1 MKYNMYPVIESDDLE
16 EAIKLQYDA
25 EIDIV
30 ELFFPYGCE
39 NKEYL
44 YILSEKDE
52 PEDED
57 DFFSRQR
64 EMVRGFL
71 RDTMP
76 KNTEAVIIEF
86 DF

>member
-1 MKYNMYPVIESDDLE
+1 MKYFMYPVVDRYELE
-16 EAIKLQYDA
+16 EAIKFQYDV
-25 EIDIV
+25 EVNIV
-30 ELFFPYGCE
+30 DLFFPYGCE

-44 YILSEKDE
+44 YILPE
-52 PEDED
+52 EDELEDEGESFD
-57 DFFSRQR
+57 DQR
-64 EMVRGFL
+64 KLVRVFL